1 MRNLWPCM
9 FTERT
14 ACKLPKWS
22 HCNQLWEELCW
33 SIGPLSSIGPHWV
46 LWVIPAAECPC
57 GVLASIP
64 PRGVHLF
71 VGSAATL
78 TTHTEDTPNTK
89 DTTLHSVLCP
99 FISRWKP
106 SFRNSITLQPQGCN
120 LERFSLRIHQSLGK
134 QWLFISSRAASKNY
148 CYTGEHSSAL
158 RCCFVISRSPVGYKA
173 SGNVPI
179 LLVHTTRKGDKKE
192 MIKKM

>member
-46 LWVIPAAECPC
+46 LWAIPAAEWPC
-57 GVLASIP
+57 RVLASIP

-120 LERFSLRIHQSLGK
+120 LERFSLRIHQSWGNSGFSSLLEQPPKIIVTQGNTLLLSGVAL
-134 QWLFISSRAASKNY
+134 WLVDR
-148 CYTGEHSSAL
+148 L
-158 RCCFVISRSPVGYKA
+158 
-173 SGNVPI
+173 
-179 LLVHTTRKGDKKE
+179 
-192 MIKKM
+192 